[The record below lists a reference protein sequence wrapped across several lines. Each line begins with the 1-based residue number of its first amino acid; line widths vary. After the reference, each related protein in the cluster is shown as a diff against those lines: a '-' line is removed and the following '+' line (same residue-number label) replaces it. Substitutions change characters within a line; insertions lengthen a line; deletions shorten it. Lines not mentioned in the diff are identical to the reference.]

1 MSDFD
6 FESTSRQLATEQ
18 GNIHYHEA
26 GKGPALLMI
35 HGSGPGVSGWA
46 NFEGN
51 LPFFAEHFR
60 CLIID
65 LPGYG
70 GSDPVEG
77 NPVMECCLRGHV
89 SAGRN
94 SMPRAS
100 AALRSTFSPLFVR
113 STS

>member
-46 NFEGN
+46 NFVT
-51 LPFFAEHFR
+51 
-60 CLIID
+60 CL
-65 LPGYG
+65 
-70 GSDPVEG
+70 
-77 NPVMECCLRGHV
+77 
-89 SAGRN
+89 
-94 SMPRAS
+94 
-100 AALRSTFSPLFVR
+100 FSLL
-113 STS
+113 

>member
-1 MSDFD
+1 MLDFD
-6 FESTSRQLATEQ
+6 FEATSRHLATEQ

-51 LPFFAEHFR
+51 LPFFAQHFR

-65 LPGYG
+65 LLP
-70 GSDPVEG
+70 
-77 NPVMECCLRGHV
+77 
-89 SAGRN
+89 AGR
-94 SMPRAS
+94 S
-100 AALRSTFSPLFVR
+100 AWIYLEPPPSC
-113 STS
+113 